1 MADKK
6 YTTHCIFISSSSIV
20 HFSRKRSPVHFLT
33 KTLDSFLILI
43 QKPKERRERERNKK
57 KKERERDREKDKRKG
72 EEEEVNA
79 QS

>member
-33 KTLDSFLILI
+33 KTLDSFLVLI
-43 QKPKERRERERNKK
+43 QKPKERREREREKEEEEG
-57 KKERERDREKDKRKG
+57 ERERPRER
-72 EEEEVNA
+72 
-79 QS
+79 

>member
-33 KTLDSFLILI
+33 KTLDSFLVLI
-43 QKPKERRERERNKK
+43 QKPKERREREK
-57 KKERERDREKDKRKG
+57 
-72 EEEEVNA
+72 EEEEGERETERKIKEEEKRKK
-79 QS
+79 